1 MRIRFAGLLTLVVAL
16 PGLAAGQDA
25 PMAPR
30 QLSLADAINLARQNS
45 PAYLQTLNDEDP
57 AAANVRS
64 AYGALLPSISS
75 NGGVQYSRAGRQT
88 IANQIFSQ
96 GSSTIGSSY
105 SVSASLGISYGK
117 LLAPAQSK
125 ALQRVTEEN
134 IASAGVNLTFDVTN
148 QYLTVLRSQASVQV
162 AEQQVSRN
170 QDFLAQARARFQVG
184 RGNMVEVRQAEVT
197 KTRADVQ
204 LLQARQRE
212 AEAKIELLRRMG
224 IPAPEDVGTIV
235 LTEQFAL
242 TRPDFDLGTLQRMA
256 HEQNPQLRAADA
268 QVSASSIGVRSA
280 KSDYLPSFSVST
292 GISGFTQDGTNV
304 NALIQGQIT
313 GAQGQVANCEFQ
325 NGILERLTSPHP
337 APNGGIIADC
347 NAYAGLD
354 ASGTALLPDV
364 EQQIRDANS
373 DFPFGFTRSP
383 WSISFGVSLPIFDGF
398 SRAARVSQARAQED
412 DARETLRAQRLQIDG
427 QVQVQVL
434 AVRTA
439 YQAAIIADTNR
450 TSASDQLTLA
460 NERYRLGSGT
470 ALEVA
475 DAQNAVTQAEAD
487 YVNAVY
493 DYHAAVV
500 GLEATVGRPLR

>member
-1 MRIRFAGLLTLVVAL
+1 MRIRFVRLLALLVVV
-16 PGLAAGQDA
+16 PGLAAGQA
-25 PMAPR
+25 GTVAPR
-30 QLSLADAINLARQNS
+30 QLSLTDAINLARQHS
-45 PAYLQTLNDEDP
+45 PAYLQTLNDEGP

-75 NGGVQYSRAGRQT
+75 SAGVRYSRSGRQT

-96 GSSTIGSSY
+96 GSSTIGSDY
-105 SVSASLGISYGK
+105 NISASLGLSYGK
-117 LLAPAQSK
+117 LLAPSQQK
-125 ALQRVTEEN
+125 ALQQVTEEN
-134 IASAGVNLTFDVTN
+134 IASAGVNLVYDVTT
-148 QYLTVLRSQASVQV
+148 QYLAVLRAQASVQV
-162 AEQQVSRN
+162 AEQQVARN
-170 QDFLAQARARFQVG
+170 QDFLAQARAQFQVG

-224 IPAPEDVGTIV
+224 IPAPADVGTIT

-242 TRPDFDLGTLQRMA
+242 TEPDFDLGTLQQMA

-268 QVSASSIGVRSA
+268 QVNAASLGVRSA
-280 KSDYLPSFSVST
+280 KSEYLPSFSVST
-292 GISGFTQDGTNV
+292 GISGFTQDATNV
-304 NALIQGQIT
+304 DPLIQGQIAS
-313 GAQGQVANCEFQ
+313 AQSQVANCEFQ

-337 APNGGIIADC
+337 APNGGIINDC

-354 ASGTALLPDV
+354 ASGTALQP
-364 EQQIRDANS
+364 EIAQQIRDANS
-373 DFPFGFTRSP
+373 DFPFKFTRSP
-383 WSISFGVSLPIFDGF
+383 WSISFGLSLPIFDGF
-398 SRAARVSQARAQED
+398 SRAARVSAARAQQD

-450 TSASDQLTLA
+450 TSAADQLTLA

-493 DYHAAVV
+493 DYHTAVV